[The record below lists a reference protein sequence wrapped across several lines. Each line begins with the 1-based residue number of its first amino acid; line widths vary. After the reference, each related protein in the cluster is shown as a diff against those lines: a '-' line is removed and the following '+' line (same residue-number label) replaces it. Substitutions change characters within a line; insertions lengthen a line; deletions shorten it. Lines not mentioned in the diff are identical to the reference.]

1 MAVEPSLHAEPGS
14 AVTNALTFDV
24 EDYYMVSAFSDQ
36 VPFEQ
41 WPAFESRVERNTG
54 RILELLGERKVTATF
69 FVLGWIAERFPGLVK
84 RIHAAG
90 HEVASHGYNHRLVYG
105 MTPEQ
110 FRQDVKRSK
119 QALEDLSG
127 CAVLGY
133 RAPSYS
139 IVAASLWALDVLIE
153 EGFRYDS
160 SIFPI
165 HHDRYGIPGAGRFP
179 HVLERPSGRIV
190 EFPPSTVRLFG
201 QNLPV
206 AGGGYLR
213 LYPLAVTRAAMYS
226 INKREGKPVIL
237 YVHPWEIDP
246 DQPRMQGP
254 LGARVRHYI
263 NIGSTLPKLTAFLS
277 EFAFDRLS
285 RFLHDFWSE
294 PIPRG
299 LPRG

>member
-1 MAVEPSLHAEPGS
+1 MS
-14 AVTNALTFDV
+14 AQQSIANGVTNALTFDV

-36 VPFEQ
+36 VAFEQ
-41 WPAFESRVERNTG
+41 WPVFESRVERNTC
-54 RILELLGERKVTATF
+54 RILELLSERNVTATF
-69 FVLGWIAERFPGLVK
+69 FILGWIAERFPALVK

-90 HEVASHGYNHRLVYG
+90 HEVASHGYNHRLVYR
-105 MTPEQ
+105 MTPDE
-110 FRQDVKRSK
+110 FRQDVRRAKR
-119 QALEDLSG
+119 ALEDIAG

-133 RAPSYS
+133 RAASYS
-139 IVAASLWALDVLIE
+139 IVAASLWALDILIE

-179 HVLERPSGRIV
+179 HVLQRPSGRIS
-190 EFPPSTVRLFG
+190 EFPPSTVRLLG

-213 LYPLAVTRAAMYS
+213 LYPLSFTRAAIYS
-226 INKREGKPVIL
+226 INRREGKPVIL

-254 LGARVRHYI
+254 LSARMRHYI
-263 NIGSTLPKLTAFLS
+263 NIGSTLPKLTAFLG
-277 EFAFDRLS
+277 EFRFGCLS
-285 RFLHDFWSE
+285 LLLDQKDMTPARTEYRDAA
-294 PIPRG
+294 
-299 LPRG
+299 